1 MIHCFIFLRELVI
14 YLLGQ
19 RGVGSATNKDTRTYS
34 KDMNGPI
41 PKGYEPNDA
50 GHILGDQLGGSG
62 KDPSNIIPQ
71 SAHFNRGA
79 WKAEVETLVHNLV
92 KENGS
97 AR

>member
-1 MIHCFIFLRELVI
+1 
-14 YLLGQ
+14 
-19 RGVGSATNKDTRTYS
+19 
-34 KDMNGPI
+34 MNGPI